1 MAWIADRVPTKEDA
15 NHNGNVIVPS
25 LSGGHQHAVQHY
37 SFVKLGD
44 LWWSQAALDFKS
56 KNTKRYPVQVSTSM
70 FNGGIYTVVLA
81 NDNTIW
87 YMLNGKDWYQLPALP
102 QPNGDNND

>member
-1 MAWIADRVPTKEDA
+1 
-15 NHNGNVIVPS
+15 VPS

-44 LWWSQAALDFKS
+44 PWWSPKDLGADS

-70 FNGGIYTVVLA
+70 FNGGIYTIVLA
-81 NDNTIW
+81 NDNTLW
-87 YMLNGKDWYQLPALP
+87 YMLNGKDWYQLPTLP